1 MKNVTNVYG
10 YYLTEDS
17 ETIEYRGNFEQNSM
31 LFTTKNPDEQL
42 IYKVFVSPKK
52 AINFAIKIIGGS
64 NPNVTYIPQHI
75 YKDLQIAYNED
86 NPYYTI
92 KDVTVIKL
100 DFTDTGNAL
109 IKYLKEKFEKL
120 NDGVSKLSSAGV
132 SSISNY
138 SGFDSSG
145 NPVDEDILKQ
155 ILFLFEEQND
165 VIFVNKD
172 DVLVTEQ
179 IVNSKSLKSNRIK
192 GDFNY
197 TSNYFDGNGVFNSE
211 LLNSE
216 ANIKLESSTFSSVL
230 QLNDFVK
237 DFSGK
242 SLADTNNIYKN
253 NIVTDTLISQA
264 PKVLGL
270 VLDGLPKALPLVKGL
285 KDKVSQLNAQ
295 RGVKQLQEAKS
306 LGFSSVKDMKD
317 AASKKLSSAKDSVT
331 GGIGDARGQATA
343 AADNV
348 KDIMKTPVIPQLSN
362 KVPDKVMVKP
372 VSNEYKSV
380 VKELTERNIQEKAA
394 RLAGLES
401 SGEYEEDASG
411 NRVYD
416 DPTENTAYQSRLE
429 WVRKKESEDKALE
442 SMYNVNSVSKAV
454 SIKTVST
461 IGNVSQ
467 AEGASMIKNAKT
479 STPTSIKQI
488 NADFLKL

>member
-1 MKNVTNVYG
+1 
-10 YYLTEDS
+10 
-17 ETIEYRGNFEQNSM
+17 M

-52 AINFAIKIIGGS
+52 AINFAIKIVGGS
-64 NPNVTYIPQHI
+64 NPDVVYIPQHI

-92 KDVTVIKL
+92 KDITVIKL

-120 NDGVSKLSSAGV
+120 NDGVSKISSSGV
-132 SSISNY
+132 SAISNY
-138 SGFDSSG
+138 AGFDTSG
-145 NPVDEDILKQ
+145 NPIDEDIIKQ

-172 DVLVTEQ
+172 DVLVTED
-179 IVNSKSLKSNRIK
+179 IVNTKSLKSNRIK

-211 LLNSE
+211 LLNST

-230 QLNDFVK
+230 QLDDFIK
-237 DFSGK
+237 DFTGK
-242 SLADTNNIYKN
+242 SLADTNSIYKN
-253 NIVTDTLISQA
+253 NIVTDTLIAQA
-264 PKVLGL
+264 PKVAGL
-270 VLDGLPKALPLVKGL
+270 VLDGLQKALPLIKGL

-306 LGFSSVKDMKD
+306 LGFSSVKDMQD
-317 AASKKLSSAKDSVT
+317 TASKKLNSAKDML
-331 GGIGDARGQATA
+331 GGAKDSAAGAVGDAKGQATGA
-343 AADNV
+343 VDSV
-348 KDIMKTPVIPQLSN
+348 KDIIKKPVIPQLSN
-362 KVPDKVMVKP
+362 KVPDKAKVKP
-372 VSNEYKSV
+372 VSNEYKAA
-380 VKELTERNIQEKAA
+380 VKELTQRKMEEKAA

-401 SGEYEEDASG
+401 SGDYDEDAFG

-416 DPTENTAYQSRLE
+416 DPTENTAYQDALIR
-429 WVRKKESEDKALE
+429 VRKKEAEDGALE
-442 SMYNVNSVSKAV
+442 SLYGVSSAAPISNSV
-454 SIKTVST
+454 KTIST

-467 AEGASMIKNAKT
+467 AEGASMIKNAGT
-479 STPTSIKQI
+479 STPSSIKQI
-488 NADFLKL
+488 NADFLKF